1 MCLRNQAFQVR
12 ANTQK
17 RKKLEVV
24 LKRLAGDHLTPQQ
37 RQLICQAVGCREQYS
52 FRLCQKPGGPS
63 DIISNRDK
71 TIVHRIFGDTEDNGS
86 DPSAVLIRTP
96 NQGGMSN
103 TIYIYLPILREEKRD
118 ETQSEE
124 TSAQ

>member
-1 MCLRNQAFQVR
+1 MR
-12 ANTQK
+12 ASTRK

-24 LKRLAGDHLTPQQ
+24 LKRLAGDRLTPQQ

-52 FRLCQKPGGPS
+52 FRLCQEPGGLP
-63 DIISNRDK
+63 DIITHRGEA
-71 TIVHRIFGDTEDNGS
+71 IVYQIFGDIEDHNS

-103 TIYIYLPILREEKRD
+103 TIYIYLPVLREEKKD